1 MTSLDIQIK
10 HHKILLQLRRQD
22 SLIQSYAFIEAFDL
36 SSQEQKHDLQR
47 LLHRV
52 RPLGVKRWIRDLLY
66 DDYQEYTLR
75 ELRFIASKNHI
86 KNYSRISKAE
96 LIDILIEKGIKNGN
110 GRENVNKQSIE
121 HHAAHINSSQNS

>member
-1 MTSLDIQIK
+1 MTSIDIQIK

-22 SLIQSYAFIEAFDL
+22 ALIQSYAFTEAYEL
-36 SSQEQKHDLQR
+36 ANEKQKKTLYK
-47 LLHRV
+47 LLRRV
-52 RPLGVKRWIRDLLY
+52 QVLLVRHWIRDLLY